1 MKTVC
6 LIPAR
11 GGSQRI
17 PGKNIRIFHGKPII
31 YYSIKAAQDSG
42 LFDEIVVSTDSEE
55 ISEVAQKYGASVYI
69 RSAAMSRDEVG
80 TQEVAK
86 DFLEHASDDIEYLC
100 VLYPCAPMV
109 DVEDFDGAFDMLE
122 ADMKMLYAMTVG
134 ENPLHD
140 AGQFYFGTADA
151 FLRGIPLIGT
161 RTRMIPVPPER
172 DIDINVMDDWH
183 KAVQMFEALHEEE
196 L

>member
-1 MKTVC
+1 MGKTIC

-11 GGSQRI
+11 GGSRRI
-17 PGKNIRIFHGKPII
+17 PNKNIKDFKGKPII
-31 YYSIKAAQDSG
+31 AYSIAAAKESG
-42 LFDEIVVSTDSEE
+42 LFDEIIVSTDSEE

-86 DFLEHASDDIEYLC
+86 DFLEHAEGIDYLC

-109 DVEDFDGAFDMLE
+109 SVEDLRDAYYLLKRDSVFV
-122 ADMKMLYAMTVG
+122 MTVG

-140 AGQFYFGTADA
+140 AGQFYFGLSDA
-151 FLRGIPLIGT
+151 FLNDEPLIGIDT
-161 RTRMIPVPPER
+161 NLILVERER
-172 DIDINVMDDWH
+172 DIDINTPDDWN
-183 KAVQMFEALHEEE
+183 KAVQMFEFLEEGKQ
-196 L
+196 